1 MKHPLRRI
9 PALACLL
16 LTALPAL
23 CDPAPLT
30 LERLYSLPWLS
41 GTAPEAPTWS
51 PDSQR
56 VAFLWNDDGGNFRD
70 VWLARVAGGAPVRVT
85 TMPRPPLA
93 TASRDDVEALAAN
106 ARAETDPGVT
116 SLAWTGDGRWLV
128 YAFRGHAYRVEPGS
142 APRLL
147 ETGPGGV
154 SEVHAAPTGSRVA
167 YLARGAL
174 MLGDAAAEPPAP
186 RTLHDPA
193 TADVEV
199 ESLVW
204 SPDGS
209 RIAFVEVDWRRV
221 ATRLL
226 PDYLAEE
233 TRVESVR
240 RAFPGEPSEGRR
252 LGIVDLRDGHVRFVD
267 LGADPED
274 QVFAVAW
281 SPDGRSLAVDKSDV
295 YIKDRRILHVDA
307 ASLATRELV
316 REQESE
322 NVTAEWWTDWAPD
335 GRGIYF
341 TSDRGSD
348 YHVWYAPL
356 SGGPARAITSG
367 DGAVFSASVS
377 AAAHA
382 LFVVANPER
391 PEDRHVL
398 RVPLAGGRPLP
409 VTRGHGY
416 HEPTV
421 SPDGRWVADLH
432 SDDVTPP
439 ELYLLASDGRGEAR
453 RVTHSPPEE
462 FTHHR
467 WVAARYVHFPSVVD
481 GVPLEARLTLPP
493 DFDPTRR
500 YPAIIGSTYSNTVH
514 NRWGGRVYH
523 PTWGLDQLLAQS
535 GYVVMNVDIRG
546 SSGHGKAFR
555 RRLREDY
562 GGIDVDDLYSG
573 ARWLAEQGHV
583 DARRIGIW
591 GSSYGGLLTTMS
603 LMRYPGV
610 YAAGVAGA
618 PATSLWH
625 AETGEMRTMMGPR
638 ERAERYASASPFLRS
653 GQLQDPL
660 LLIHGMRDD
669 TVLFKDTMTL
679 TERLILQGRDVD
691 VVVLPDAPHG
701 WDTRGLAQT
710 RFAFGKLLAFFRRH
724 LGEGPSP

>member
-1 MKHPLRRI
+1 M
-9 PALACLL
+9 AA
-16 LTALPAL
+16 
-23 CDPAPLT
+23 AP
-30 LERLYSLPWLS
+30 
-41 GTAPEAPTWS
+41 
-51 PDSQR
+51 
-56 VAFLWNDDGGNFRD
+56 GG
-70 VWLARVAGGAPVRVT
+70 
-85 TMPRPPLA
+85 
-93 TASRDDVEALAAN
+93 DVERLAAN

-128 YAFRGHAYRVEPGS
+128 FSFRGHAYRVQPGS

-147 ETGPGGV
+147 ETGAGGV
-154 SEVHAAPTGSRVA
+154 GAVQAAPTGSQVA

-174 MLGDAAAEPPAP
+174 MIADAASEAAAP
-186 RTLHDPA
+186 RALHDPGA
-193 TADVEV
+193 ADVEV
-199 ESLVW
+199 ESLAW
-204 SPDGS
+204 SPDAS

-226 PDYLAEE
+226 PDYLAAE
-233 TRVESVR
+233 TRTEAVR

-252 LGIVDLRDGHVRFVD
+252 LGVADLRDGRVRFVD
-267 LGADPED
+267 LGPDPED

-281 SPDGRSLAVDKSDV
+281 SPDARSLVVDKSDV
-295 YIKDRRILHVDA
+295 YIKDRRILQVDA

-316 REQESE
+316 REQEPE
-322 NVTAEWWTDWAPD
+322 NVTAEWWSDWAPD

-356 SGGPARAITSG
+356 AGGAPRPVTSG
-367 DGAVFSASVS
+367 DGAVFSAAVS
-377 AAAHA
+377 GPARA

-391 PEDRHVL
+391 PEDRMVL
-398 RVPLAGGRPLP
+398 RVPLSGGRAGP
-409 VTRGHGY
+409 VSHGHGY
-416 HEPTV
+416 HEPTP
-421 SPDGRWVADLH
+421 SPDGRWIADLH

-439 ELYLLASDGRGEAR
+439 ELYLLAADGRGEMR
-453 RVTHSPPEE
+453 RVTHSPGEE
-462 FTHHR
+462 FARHR
-467 WVAARYVHFPSVVD
+467 WVAARYVRFPSVVD

-493 DFDPTRR
+493 DFDPARR

-603 LMRYPGV
+603 LLRYPGV

-653 GQLQDPL
+653 GQLRDPL